1 MVIEEKFDKKTIEQ
15 IDTEIKRCVKGA
27 NKIENGNYILAMLLK
42 DIKEG
47 KVTNILEVAE
57 WCFEKIKVGREVDY
71 VLTKLEKNDMMD
83 LSKEKEKTNEEN
95 RI

>member
-1 MVIEEKFDKKTIEQ
+1 MVVEEKFDKKTIEQ
-15 IDTEIKRCVKGA
+15 IDAEIKRCIKGA

-57 WCFEKIKVGREVDY
+57 WCFEKIKVGREVNY

-83 LSKEKEKTNEEN
+83 LSKEKEKTNE
-95 RI
+95 

>member
-1 MVIEEKFDKKTIEQ
+1 MIVEEKFDKKTIEQ
-15 IDTEIKRCVKGA
+15 IDAEIKRCIKGA

-57 WCFEKIKVGREVDY
+57 WCFEKIKVGREVNY
-71 VLTKLEKNDMMD
+71 VLTKLENHDMMD
-83 LSKEKEKTNEEN
+83 LSKEKEKTNE
-95 RI
+95 

>member
-1 MVIEEKFDKKTIEQ
+1 MIVEEKFDKKTIEQ
-15 IDTEIKRCVKGA
+15 INAEIKRCIKGA

-57 WCFEKIKVGREVDY
+57 WCFEKIKVGREVNY

-83 LSKEKEKTNEEN
+83 LSKEKEKTNE
-95 RI
+95 

>member
-15 IDTEIKRCVKGA
+15 IDAEIKRCVKGA

-47 KVTNILEVAE
+47 KVKNIVEVAE
-57 WCFEKIKVGREVDY
+57 WCFEKINIGREVDY
-71 VLTKLEKNDMMD
+71 VLTKLEKNDIMD
-83 LSKEKEKTNEEN
+83 LSKEKEKTNE
-95 RI
+95 

>member
-1 MVIEEKFDKKTIEQ
+1 MIVEEKFDKKTIEQ
-15 IDTEIKRCVKGA
+15 IDAEIKRCVKGA

-71 VLTKLEKNDMMD
+71 VLTKLENNDMMD
-83 LSKEKEKTNEEN
+83 LSKEKEN
-95 RI
+95 